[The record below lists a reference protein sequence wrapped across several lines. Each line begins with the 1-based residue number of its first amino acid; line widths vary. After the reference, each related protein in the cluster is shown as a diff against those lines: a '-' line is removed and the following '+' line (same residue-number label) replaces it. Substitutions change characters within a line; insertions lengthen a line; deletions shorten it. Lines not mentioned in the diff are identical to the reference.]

1 MSPYSTDN
9 RSLGLHA
16 RRPVTRGPSGRR
28 ASKGSKRGILLAL
41 QEHLVHVQ
49 PSVLFHREGKD
60 IRTGAT
66 FIADLSLLHKSLS
79 ESVKQVTSHAHGHIP
94 AEPLAAIAVTLG
106 EQLETANAVR
116 ALHERT
122 AQYKAKRDKLIDFC
136 NASIIELGGHKDEM
150 INIYRSITA
159 TIEASRQKVNPLGLP
174 LNYMG
179 QAGPESPPIRRQAAL
194 RRGHAH
200 RHQEDDSEDEN
211 EKEELCAQVVT
222 RTYDSRDEINRPFD
236 NETSVPTSDINND
249 TGAAN
254 AADFTPKHDDAVR
267 FSWADDRLL
276 SPTSIV
282 IHDESAEDEDQDG
295 GRTHDKLADGVPV
308 EDSKKADDPAS
319 ISMPTFI
326 SKDSAAAIDAEDGT
340 ELDPSLLRRVSRT
353 SAADSERTAFNENN
367 DKKASTTDSTKD
379 NTTAAIFEPAAAPN
393 VQELI
398 VESTT
403 TSLTA
408 AALAQ
413 HDSLEANSA
422 LEPTAMATRQCSI
435 PISATWVGFAIGQ
448 TTNEQALPAQ
458 DGPAIRASR
467 TEVFSTTA
475 VPEQA
480 TTQPFAQHRRI
491 FPSSS
496 SIASAG
502 QDTAAADGSAAA
514 PVRHSTVQALMN
526 VFRPKKKF
534 RTGPEASRGAQLED
548 AQESSQDRS
557 KKHTSTRPR
566 MAKLRNKLR
575 SAGGMGAGSIEV
587 AGVSSS
593 ASQDV
598 FGPVACIS
606 LTESKQPLSSA
617 AALAAAV
624 SMSTPVKPL
633 GLNFRLAN
641 ANTKAASGLKPHLE
655 LLPCIY
661 VTPTGPR
668 MPQADTW
675 AEGNSEE
682 EEEEEEEEED
692 PYETW

>member
-28 ASKGSKRGILLAL
+28 GSKGDKKTLLLVL
-41 QEHLVHVQ
+41 QEHLVQSQ
-49 PSVLFHREGKD
+49 PSVIFHREGKD
-60 IRTGAT
+60 VRGGTT

-79 ESVKQVTSHAHGHIP
+79 ESVKQVTSHADGHIP

-174 LNYMG
+174 LNYIG
-179 QAGPESPPIRRQAAL
+179 QARQAAL

-249 TGAAN
+249 TGAAD

-267 FSWADDRLL
+267 FSWADDSLL
-276 SPTSIV
+276 SPTSID

-319 ISMPTFI
+319 ISMQTFI
-326 SKDSAAAIDAEDGT
+326 SKDNAAAIDAEDD
-340 ELDPSLLRRVSRT
+340 LSLLRRVSRT
-353 SAADSERTAFNENN
+353 SAADSEKTAFNENN
-367 DKKASTTDSTKD
+367 EKEASTKDSIKD
-379 NTTAAIFEPAAAPN
+379 NTTAAIFETAAAPN
-393 VQELI
+393 LQELI
-398 VESTT
+398 VESMT

-413 HDSLEANSA
+413 RDGLESNSVV
-422 LEPTAMATRQCSI
+422 EPTAMATRERSI

-448 TTNEQALPAQ
+448 TMNEQALPAQ

-467 TEVFSTTA
+467 TEVFSTNA
-475 VPEQA
+475 VPQQA
-480 TTQPFAQHRRI
+480 TTQPFAQHRRF
-491 FPSSS
+491 FPSSSSSS

-534 RTGPEASRGAQLED
+534 RTGPKASRGAQLED

-575 SAGGMGAGSIEV
+575 SAGGTGAGSVEV
-587 AGVSSS
+587 AVVSSS

-598 FGPVACIS
+598 FGPVACIQ
-606 LTESKQPLSSA
+606 LTGSKQPLSSA

-624 SMSTPVKPL
+624 ALSTPVKPL
-633 GLNFRLAN
+633 GLNLRLAN
-641 ANTKAASGLKPHLE
+641 ADAKAASGLKPHLE

-661 VTPTGPR
+661 MTPTGPR

-682 EEEEEEEEED
+682 EEEEEED